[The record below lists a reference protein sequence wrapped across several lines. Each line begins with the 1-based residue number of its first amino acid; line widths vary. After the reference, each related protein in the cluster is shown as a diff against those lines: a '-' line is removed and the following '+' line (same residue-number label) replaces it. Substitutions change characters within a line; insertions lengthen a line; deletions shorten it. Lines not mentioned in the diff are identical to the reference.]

1 MKTTTDL
8 CIADD
13 DWLQEQYELSMYH
26 YTTKPDNRREQPQ
39 HKGKSKKK
47 KRTKISVSN
56 KLSDNAYFDRIKDS
70 SHALL
75 SFRESQAT
83 VAIANE
89 EHKAWNLKQMA
100 R

>member
-1 MKTTTDL
+1 MTGCKNSMSCQCITTQLNRITDANNHN
-8 CIADD
+8 IKA
-13 DWLQEQYELSMYH
+13 
-26 YTTKPDNRREQPQ
+26 KA
-39 HKGKSKKK
+39 KKK
-47 KRTKISVSN
+47 RRTKISVSN
-56 KLSDNAYFDRIKDS
+56 KLSDNAYFDIIKDS
-70 SHALL
+70 SHTLL